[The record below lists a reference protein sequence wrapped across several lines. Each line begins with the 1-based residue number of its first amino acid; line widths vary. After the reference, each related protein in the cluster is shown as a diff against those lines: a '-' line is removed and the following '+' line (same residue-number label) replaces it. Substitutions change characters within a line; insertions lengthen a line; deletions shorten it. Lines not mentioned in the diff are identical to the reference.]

1 MIGMTI
7 DRLKVGDAAE
17 FSKTISESDIYLY
30 AGVTGDFNP
39 AHIDAVYAAGTFFKK
54 RDRPRDALRR
64 VHFGRDRN
72 PASRNRDD
80 LCRSTAQISGAGL
93 CG

>member
-39 AHIDAVYAAGTFFKK
+39 AHIDAVYAPRGPFSRSGSPTGCSPPGSF
-54 RDRPRDALRR
+54 RP
-64 VHFGRDRN
+64 
-72 PASRNRDD
+72 
-80 LCRSTAQISGAGL
+80 
-93 CG
+93 